1 MIKRKN
7 ILKIAI
13 DSPAAAGA
21 GTLAKAISNQYNLY
35 YLDTGKIYRFI
46 AYLKIRFPEKFNQ
59 NFIKKKI
66 KTLKVKDLANKNL
79 ISDNVSV
86 EAATISKIKKIRKM
100 VHSFQ
105 LNFAYNP
112 PKKYKGSCLDGRDIT
127 YKIVPDADFK
137 FFITANLKTR
147 AERRYKELKNLNKKI
162 TYKEVLKSIKNRDKS
177 DKNRKISPLRKTKDS
192 LLINTTKLN
201 KRSCFL
207 KIKKI
212 IDRKKVFNGNLQRSI
227 QPCVP
232 RIRKIIKQ
240 STIKNPN

>member
-21 GTLAKAISNQYNLY
+21 GTVAKAISKHYNLF

-46 AYLKIRFPEKFNQ
+46 AYLKIKSPKKFNN
-59 NFIKKKI
+59 NFIKSKI
-66 KTLKVKDLANKNL
+66 KLLKIKDLTDQNL
-79 ISDNVSV
+79 LSDEVGT
-86 EAATISKIKKIRKM
+86 EASIISKIKSIRKM

-105 LNFAYNP
+105 MNFAYNP

-127 YKIVPDADFK
+127 YNIVPDANFK
-137 FFITANLKTR
+137 FYITANVKTR
-147 AERRYKELKNLNKKI
+147 ALRRYKELKKMKKKV
-162 TYKEVLKSIKNRDKS
+162 TYQEVLKSIKKRDKS
-177 DKNRKISPLRKTKDS
+177 DLNRKISPLKKTRDS
-192 LLINTTKLN
+192 LLINTTNLN

-212 IDRKKVFNGNLQRSI
+212 IDRKMNI
-227 QPCVP
+227 
-232 RIRKIIKQ
+232 
-240 STIKNPN
+240 